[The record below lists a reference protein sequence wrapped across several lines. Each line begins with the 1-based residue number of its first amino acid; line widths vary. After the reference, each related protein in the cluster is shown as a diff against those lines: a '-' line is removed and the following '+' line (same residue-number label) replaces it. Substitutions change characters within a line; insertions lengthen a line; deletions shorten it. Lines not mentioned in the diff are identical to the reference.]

1 MFACAI
7 AGQMGNAG
15 ELEVNWIYD
24 EARPL
29 EVRLQSVK
37 GVDIVVSRDT
47 LSEAFSTMGAVGI
60 GWVTFLR
67 NGTTLYLGLRT
78 AQSVI
83 TIGFPAD
90 EVETFLKRTYD
101 LVGWGSESMDVDSLL
116 ADFFNDKI

>member
-15 ELEVNWIYD
+15 ELGVNWIYD

-47 LSEAFSTMGAVGI
+47 LSEAFSTMGTVGI
-60 GWVTFLR
+60 GWVSFLR
-67 NGTTLYLGLRT
+67 NGKTLYLGLRT